1 VSANGIAVD
10 GEGKWRDRSAL
21 DLIIA
26 LGVVCAGGLLFVT
39 NDAVERLSPAAL
51 RWEAA
56 EVDDVLLTLALA
68 VAAAGWFAFRRWR
81 DSVSQLAALREHAR
95 ERAFYLGRL
104 EELSSQLLQA
114 EQRERDR
121 LAEVLHDEIGQTL
134 YGCQLKLD
142 LLAGSLREPEAQ
154 ALLAQAAELSAS
166 AMAHARDLSFQL
178 SPPALHDLGLA
189 EAIEALL
196 PRLERRYGLSVRLAA
211 GPAWERIPERFRAPV
226 YHSLSELVLNAVKHA
241 RASTVSLSAQLE
253 ADGGVRVVVADDGHG
268 FDRQQQHASGFGLFS
283 IERRL
288 ACMSGSLEIDSAVG
302 RGTTVTLR
310 LMGRAAT

>member
-1 VSANGIAVD
+1 MSDDAGATADDSA
-10 GEGKWRDRSAL
+10 WRDRSAR
-21 DLIIA
+21 DLIVAI
-26 LGVVCAGGLLFVT
+26 GIVCAGGLLFVT
-39 NDAVERLSPAAL
+39 HDAFEQLSPAAL

-56 EVDDVLLTLALA
+56 EVDDVLLTLVLA

-95 ERAFYLGRL
+95 ERAFYLGQL

-142 LLAGSLREPEAQ
+142 LLAGSLREPAAQ
-154 ALLAQAAELSAS
+154 ALLAQAAELGAA
-166 AMAHARDLSFQL
+166 AMAHARDLSVQL

-189 EAIEALL
+189 EALEALL
-196 PRLERRYGLSVRLAA
+196 PRLEQRYGLSVRLDA
-211 GPAWERIPERFRAPV
+211 GPAWQRIPQRFRAPV
-226 YHSLSELVLNAVKHA
+226 YHSLSELVLNAAKHA
-241 RASTVSLSAQLE
+241 RASTVALSAQLT
-253 ADGGVRVVVADDGHG
+253 ADGGVRVVVADDGRG
-268 FDRQQQHASGFGLFS
+268 FDRQQERTSGFGLFS

-288 ACMSGSLEIDSAVG
+288 SCMSGSLEIDSAQG
-302 RGTTVTLR
+302 RGTTVTLHVA
-310 LMGRAAT
+310 GDGA